1 MLCYVIRLPYK
12 SKLVK
17 KIIYFFTKNNMLSS
31 LFCKIDYSLPSPFTD
46 RLHFSWEKAG
56 FEPRTRTKFGSG

>member
-1 MLCYVIRLPYK
+1 
-12 SKLVK
+12 
-17 KIIYFFTKNNMLSS
+17 MLSS